1 MSNVPFA
8 WCTRN
13 QFGSIISIT
22 YLLHK
27 LSYSAAPW
35 IIYRVRV
42 VAVSIND
49 GHGPPPNLI
58 LSPNCI
64 KDKREVLLG
73 SHILAFSFMKDDS
86 FFYSC

>member
-1 MSNVPFA
+1 M
-8 WCTRN
+8 
-13 QFGSIISIT
+13 
-22 YLLHK
+22 YLLLGALVINLAQSFLLHILTAQTFL
-27 LSYSAAPW
+27 LSCSMDN
-35 IIYRVRV
+35 RVRV
-42 VAVSIND
+42 VAASIND

-64 KDKREVLLG
+64 KDKHEVLLG